1 MVSKFAVFQLE
12 NMISTR
18 IMSLSFYL
26 NTTDYQPLLA
36 DIWALEKIEMPSFQ
50 TLWKH
55 LLGNI
60 INLRVVRIGYD
71 ATTGRALL
79 DLNSDIRY
87 VLEHTDKYIRP
98 LQDKGA

>member
-1 MVSKFAVFQLE
+1 
-12 NMISTR
+12 
-18 IMSLSFYL
+18 
-26 NTTDYQPLLA
+26 
-36 DIWALEKIEMPSFQ
+36 MPTFQ

-60 INLRVVRIGYD
+60 INLRVVKIGYD
-71 ATTGRALL
+71 EATGRALL

-98 LQDKGA
+98 LQDKGRKVCLSIEGSNSGLGFCNLSDAQIADFAAQVKSCLENLRP